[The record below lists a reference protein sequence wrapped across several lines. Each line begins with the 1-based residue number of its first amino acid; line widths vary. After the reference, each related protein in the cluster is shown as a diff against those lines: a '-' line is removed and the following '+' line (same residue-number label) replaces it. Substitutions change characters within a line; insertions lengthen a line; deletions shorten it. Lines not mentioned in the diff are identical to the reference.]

1 MNARKRILAASLGL
15 AGVVLPIAA
24 AGTASADEGDDAPQG
39 GSTQGYGYDSVRE
52 NSDGY
57 PSTQGALQPVQAVLG
72 TADTANAGFLDA
84 LDTFSPTNRPDE
96 IGGTETKLPQPDP
109 RLVEGPTGGLLK
121 NGPFE

>member
-15 AGVVLPIAA
+15 AGVVLPLAA
-24 AGTASADEGDDAPQG
+24 AGTASADEGDDAQG

-57 PSTQGALQPVQAVLG
+57 PSSQSPLQPVQAVLG
-72 TADTANAGFLDA
+72 TVDTANYGFFDG

-96 IGGTETKLPQPDP
+96 IGGTETKIPQPDP
-109 RLVEGPTGGLLK
+109 RFVEGPTGGLLK